1 MYSFIKHILQKYYAL
16 KQCTVL
22 LNLRRHQFIH
32 LYWFSTMVGL

>member
-1 MYSFIKHILQKYYAL
+1 L

-32 LYWFSTMVGL
+32 LYWFSTMAGL

>member
-1 MYSFIKHILQKYYAL
+1 MYLFIKHILHTYYAL

-32 LYWFSTMVGL
+32 LYWFITMAGL